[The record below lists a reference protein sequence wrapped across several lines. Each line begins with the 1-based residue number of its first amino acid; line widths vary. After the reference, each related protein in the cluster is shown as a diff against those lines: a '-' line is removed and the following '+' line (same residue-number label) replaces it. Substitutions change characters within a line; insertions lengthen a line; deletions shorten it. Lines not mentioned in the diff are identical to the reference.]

1 MTAANSMRI
10 RAAHHRRHASA
21 GFSLIEMAMVLMIM
35 TLVLGGL
42 MMPLSA
48 QIDVRRTSETQQTL
62 ENIKEAL
69 VGYAMSHRDTT
80 VNTRPYLPCPDI
92 AAPLAGF
99 THNDGQEDRDATTGA
114 CAAPTEGNLP
124 WVTLGVGNADAW
136 GNRFHYRVSADFSNA
151 SNGFSTVATP
161 PSAGDIDVC
170 STPDCSTPLA
180 DNTAVVIV
188 SYGKNGWGA
197 LNSNGTVYQAPTSAD
212 ELENTD
218 NDTTY
223 VSRPPAS
230 PGANEFDD
238 LLAWLSPDA
247 LFGRIC
253 PNEGCP

>member
-1 MTAANSMRI
+1 MTAANSMHI

-21 GFSLIEMAMVLMIM
+21 GFSLIEMAMVLIIM

-42 MMPLSA
+42 LMPLSA

-80 VNTRPYLPCPDI
+80 VNARPYLPCPDI

-99 THNDGQEDRDATTGA
+99 THNDGQEDRAAAGN
-114 CAAPTEGNLP
+114 CAAPTGNLP
-124 WVTLGVGNADAW
+124 WATLGAGNADAW
-136 GNRFHYRVSADFSNA
+136 GNRFHYRITSAFSDSA
-151 SNGFSTVATP
+151 NGFTSATP
-161 PSAGDIDVC
+161 GDIDVC
-170 STPDCSTPLA
+170 SSPACTSELA
-180 DNTAVVIV
+180 DNAAAVIV
-188 SYGKNGWGA
+188 SYGKNGRGA

-212 ELENTD
+212 EMENTN

-223 VSRPPAS
+223 VSRTPTS

-238 LLAWLSPDA
+238 LLAWLSPNA

-253 PNEGCP
+253 PNGGCP